1 MVGYSAPGVSPV
13 ANPSVRQARR
23 QRLALMTRQQVQGRT
38 GPVRQTRYRDEV
50 VSPLSLE
57 RGCWELLRRAQE
69 AITAIVSAT
78 VFSDSLS
85 GIIGEPALRQHEWEI
100 AVSLREIS
108 ELLLD
113 LATRFATGRAGPMT
127 TAVLL
132 PQHRAIATAR
142 DATATRVAM
151 LERLAAQVV
160 AAEAARWDWET
171 AQQLTAHNDKYLD
184 LLARTAAD
192 EHASLEIS
200 GLADQAGEAARVL
213 RETLAE
219 ATLAAEALALPDPR

>member
-1 MVGYSAPGVSPV
+1 
-13 ANPSVRQARR
+13 
-23 QRLALMTRQQVQGRT
+23 
-38 GPVRQTRYRDEV
+38 
-50 VSPLSLE
+50 
-57 RGCWELLRRAQE
+57 
-69 AITAIVSAT
+69 
-78 VFSDSLS
+78 
-85 GIIGEPALRQHEWEI
+85 
-100 AVSLREIS
+100 
-108 ELLLD
+108 
-113 LATRFATGRAGPMT
+113 
-127 TAVLL
+127 
-132 PQHRAIATAR
+132 
-142 DATATRVAM
+142 M

-200 GLADQAGEAARVL
+200 GLADQAGETARVL

>member
-1 MVGYSAPGVSPV
+1 MVGNSAPGVRPV
-13 ANPSVRQARR
+13 ANPSLREVRR
-23 QRLALMTRQQVQGRT
+23 QRLILMTWQQVRGRT

-57 RGCWELLRRAQE
+57 RECWELLRRAQA
-69 AITAIVSAT
+69 AITAIVSAE
-78 VFSDSLS
+78 VFSTSLS
-85 GIIGEPALRQHEWEI
+85 GIIREPDLRQHEWEV

-108 ELLLD
+108 ELLLE
-113 LATRFATGRAGPMT
+113 LAARFATGKAGPMT
-127 TAVLL
+127 TAVLV
-132 PQHRAIATAR
+132 PQHRAIAMAR
-142 DATATRVAM
+142 DATRARVVM

-171 AQQLTAHNDKYLD
+171 AQQLTARNDKYLD

-200 GLADQAGEAARVL
+200 GLADQAAEAARVL

-219 ATLAAEALALPDPR
+219 ATLAAEALALPDAR